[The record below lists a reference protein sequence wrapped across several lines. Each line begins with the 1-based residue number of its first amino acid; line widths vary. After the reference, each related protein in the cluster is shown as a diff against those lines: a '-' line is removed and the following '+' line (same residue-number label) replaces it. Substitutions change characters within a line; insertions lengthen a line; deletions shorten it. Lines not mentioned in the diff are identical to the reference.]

1 MCRAQDFVCSIQV
14 HFLLAFHRLL
24 IFLCPN
30 EKLQSAEVCMEKYGK
45 FLWSD
50 WICANPIWLVS
61 LVHGWWL
68 FVQNNIKLIFFFHFF
83 VCFCGILIC
92 GVMDFH
98 LPIISMAPV

>member
-68 FVQNNIKLIFFFHFF
+68 FVQNNIKLIFFSIFLF
-83 VCFCGILIC
+83 VSVEF
-92 GVMDFH
+92 
-98 LPIISMAPV
+98 